1 MNGSS
6 TGSGSWTKLMGALT
20 WRAMRNPRT
29 AVALMRVGWR
39 FRSRDWYR
47 RFPFLPMP
55 DRQYLP
61 WLMYTA
67 YGDEQTVPSA
77 DDVVRYARWA
87 VRDP

>member
-1 MNGSS
+1 MNGSRTS
-6 TGSGSWTKLMGALT
+6 SGSWVKLMGALT

-55 DRQYLP
+55 DRQYLR
-61 WLMYTA
+61 WRMYTA
-67 YGDEQTVPSA
+67 YGDEQIVPHA